1 MNKRIVFMGD
11 DDSIKFYRTSKKDVS
26 SLYPLNIKMKGKTE
40 DNMNYRVKLNINKA
54 FEDMKKIIHVNEP
67 LKLKRTFVDSEGNEC
82 EEIIAKNGMT
92 KCVFEN
98 ELTGEVEEIV
108 SYVDENEPYDK
119 EKGLMMCMLKYLS
132 DDKPTLYEFFDYWLN
147 DFDRFPSSDKDVTKN
162 ISKLNAILQ
171 KDKWRMKEDFGLDRA
186 RFFKIDRSII
196 NNPNSYMNDVQ
207 LGKTI
212 AYSNWENS
220 INKKLKEFKKL
231 SKKYF
236 PNEYKNLDFKIIFGE
251 KECFVRVSYK
261 DKTKVNSPEMKVSV
275 KE

>member
-1 MNKRIVFMGD
+1 MNEGFRFVNGKGIT
-11 DDSIKFYRTSKKDVS
+11 KFYTTSTKDVS
-26 SLYPLNIKMKGKTE
+26 NFYPMYINMKGKTE
-40 DNMNYRVKLNINKA
+40 DNMTHRIKLNIDRA

-98 ELTGEVEEIV
+98 ESTGTVEEIV

-119 EKGLMMCMLKYLS
+119 EKGLLMCMLKYLS
-132 DDKPTLYEFFDYWLN
+132 DKPTLYEFFDYWLN

-162 ISKLNAILQ
+162 ISKLNTILQ

-186 RFFKIDRSII
+186 RFFKIDRPII
-196 NNPNSYMNDVQ
+196 NNPNSYVK
-207 LGKTI
+207 LSE
-212 AYSNWENS
+212 YSNWETS

-236 PNEYKNLDFKIIFGE
+236 PNEYKNLDFKIIFGK

-261 DKTKVNSPEMKVSV
+261 DKTKVNLPEMKVSV